1 MNRGAILA
9 LTLGCFAVVM
19 SATTVNVAITPIMRA
34 LDLSPH
40 QAQLLSSVFLGTT
53 VVLAPL
59 SAWLADRWGGMQVFI
74 AILLIYALASGL
86 CVLYSNSFALLLVVR
101 VIQGCC
107 AGVVQPLA
115 LFLLL
120 ELTPLSHQGRSMSLF
135 GFGVVLA
142 PALGPGIAGWLVD
155 HAGWQYVLALGA
167 PPALLAVV
175 LLRRAGKAGVTP
187 QQPTIPRRLDL
198 AGLVQLALLVAGFLL
213 WPLVWEA
220 SHGLGFLTVGGWV
233 WLGHVFL
240 RQQRKAGSLLPLE
253 LLQQPEF
260 KRVALITMAYGA
272 GMYGSIYLIPLWLQ
286 DGLAVSATMTG
297 NLLLVGGVALALS
310 IMLAGRLVDRFS
322 AKPILM
328 LGMIS
333 FTLSCILF
341 SLVGELAW
349 ITLGIVLSRIGLG
362 SIIPSLYL
370 SIARSVDEGDVRQ
383 AMAFTTL
390 LRQGGGVIGVVVIGL
405 LLSSLESVP
414 LGEAR
419 PTQLYAGLFLLF
431 AGAAMVARKLGN

>member
-1 MNRGAILA
+1 
-9 LTLGCFAVVM
+9 
-19 SATTVNVAITPIMRA
+19 
-34 LDLSPH
+34 
-40 QAQLLSSVFLGTT
+40 
-53 VVLAPL
+53 
-59 SAWLADRWGGMQVFI
+59 
-74 AILLIYALASGL
+74 
-86 CVLYSNSFALLLVVR
+86 
-101 VIQGCC
+101 
-107 AGVVQPLA
+107 
-115 LFLLL
+115 
-120 ELTPLSHQGRSMSLF
+120 
-135 GFGVVLA
+135 
-142 PALGPGIAGWLVD
+142 
-155 HAGWQYVLALGA
+155 
-167 PPALLAVV
+167 
-175 LLRRAGKAGVTP
+175 
-187 QQPTIPRRLDL
+187 
-198 AGLVQLALLVAGFLL
+198 
-213 WPLVWEA
+213 
-220 SHGLGFLTVGGWV
+220 
-233 WLGHVFL
+233 VFL

-362 SIIPSLYL
+362 SIIPSLYP
-370 SIARSVDEGDVRQ
+370 SIARSVDEADVRQ

-431 AGAAMVARKLGN
+431 AMLFAGAAMVARKLGN